1 MSRLRTAPVLAAGA
15 LLIPAAAATA
25 APGPVTLLE
34 LPAFANGP
42 QVAVSWDP
50 AAFTPGS
57 AGRQYRVT
65 VQDTTVPSLTSIVAP
80 APATGTVLSLLD
92 GHEYSVRVVAEER
105 ECVAPGICDTA
116 HINGPPSETRVTRVD
131 SAPPVV
137 AVQIN
142 GGAPFTNDPR
152 VSLDVSAYDPAVTGR
167 PASGVRTLAVSQAGA
182 FSCSAPAGLD
192 CLLPFAPRVPITLA
206 PGPDGPRTVA
216 VSALDAATTAGS
228 APPSPDGNASA
239 PVSASVLLDR
249 LAPTPRVG
257 LAAPSARP
265 GVPLAIGGRRSADGT
280 GGIADSGLD
289 ASGFSWSF
297 GDGSVGRGPLVA
309 HAYARL
315 GTYKGTLALADRA
328 GNVATAAFT
337 VFVGDRTGIVVR
349 GAGRL
354 LAPARPAALRAGR
367 TVGLEWRPNPAA
379 RFYNVQLYRARLVHG
394 AVRRRQVLSTFPRQA
409 AQLVPGRLLSVGT
422 YHLVV
427 WSGLQRGPRATYA
440 SRPWIVMVLKV
451 RPRPRAQPS
460 GR

>member
-1 MSRLRTAPVLAAGA
+1 MSRLRTAPVLAAAA
-15 LLIPAAAATA
+15 LLIPAAAASA

-42 QVAVSWDP
+42 QVAVGWDP

-65 VQDTTVPSLTSIVAP
+65 VQDMTVPSLASIVVP

-239 PVSASVLLDR
+239 PVSATRAARPPRPDAAGGPGGAERPPGRAARDRRAPQRRRHRRHRRQRPRRLRLLVELRRR
-249 LAPTPRVG
+249 LGGPR
-257 LAAPSARP
+257 AAGRPRLRPPGHLQGDARP
-265 GVPLAIGGRRSADGT
+265 GRPRRQRRRGRVH
-280 GGIADSGLD
+280 GLRRRPH
-289 ASGFSWSF
+289 GH
-297 GDGSVGRGPLVA
+297 RGP
-309 HAYARL
+309 R
-315 GTYKGTLALADRA
+315 R
-328 GNVATAAFT
+328 
-337 VFVGDRTGIVVR
+337 R
-349 GAGRL
+349 
-354 LAPARPAALRAGR
+354 APARARPAGGPARRAHR
-367 TVGLEWRPNPAA
+367 GLEWRPNPAA
-379 RFYNVQLYRARLVHG
+379 SFYNVQLYRARLVHG

-409 AQLVPGRLLSVGT
+409 AQVVPGRLLSVGT

-427 WSGLQRGPRATYA
+427 WSGLGRGPRQTYA
-440 SRPWIVMVLKV
+440 PRPWIVMVLKV